1 MEQMLRKGTE
11 NECDMTVSGP
21 EMELAI
27 QISLVEEE
35 ERKSKEL

>member
-11 NECDMTVSGP
+11 NECDVTVSGP

-27 QISLVEEE
+27 QVSLAEEE